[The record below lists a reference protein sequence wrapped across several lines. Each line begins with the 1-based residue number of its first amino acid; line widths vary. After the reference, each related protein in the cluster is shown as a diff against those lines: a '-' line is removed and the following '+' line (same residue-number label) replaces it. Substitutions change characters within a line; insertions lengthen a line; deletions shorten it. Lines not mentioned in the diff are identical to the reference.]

1 LCSPQGNLDP
11 PVAKEIEATQE
22 HLEVNVLVF
31 VGDTAAASAEDNK
44 KAVTDATVQA
54 FGGISG
60 AFFVNAGVYYAP
72 RWRVDHG
79 SSC

>member
-54 FGGISG
+54 FGGILVDDQEIDG
-60 AFFVNAGVYYAP
+60 VLNVNVNGVI
-72 RWRVDHG
+72 
-79 SSC
+79 